1 MSLRNPI
8 IFGLEAQRNLADIP
22 NTDLALRSLNLNI
35 LDLDI
40 IRGSKNAGANEFD
53 FRNLSGLNE
62 SVFRRL
68 GRYVD
73 DSSQY
78 EGLISEKAGYNSILF
93 GNLSIN
99 GALDGNAVRYR
110 YVATDPDTGSKSIAI
125 ADISTSR
132 ISSWSSSANPATST
146 SPISYGAQVALNVGG
161 ELRFGTQSG
170 TTGTRLQTTI
180 TPEAKE
186 FSSEFPTHK
195 IQATIDGQTRFLYA
209 MKGIPLTFR
218 GFFRRVNAEIKLSS
232 LIQGTPP
239 SWKISRI
246 NGTGVTRFVEQGGTT
261 STINYRSS
269 VSRERYIQFYYN
281 PDNITSISIPSAQ
294 ISELPVSK
302 FQNLITFS
310 FPNNDLKNFPDLTDI
325 VGSSLRTL
333 NLSRNP
339 FFLSD
344 NPDERIINEAVINK
358 IPAEVT
364 SLSLGGTF
372 GGDIPKD
379 IFDRFTNLTTLN
391 LTYPGGGSKQ
401 FAAATNPG
409 VCTCPNVSNTVTNY
423 TLRNNG
429 FTSFDSSPGQIPQ
442 TTTDMVSVKTSTAIV
457 NLDLQGCGLLTDN
470 TFSIDGGNSSIQNIN
485 INFTRLPIPDLNG
498 KQSLV
503 RFQGINIT
511 NIGQSLT
518 FFTGN
523 TYKFDNC
530 NALQSIELQGTG
542 MSGALP
548 QFNNA
553 VLSSINLNP
562 TNLTGGEH
570 NGSTDFVIPEL
581 TFQNTPELT
590 LFRVRS
596 GSLLSNKP
604 IHPNAFTFTPKLGDL
619 WWTSGGR
626 TNGTIKDLF
635 NQCPVLRTLRL
646 YSNAFTGNCPN
657 FQQQKDY
664 IDYVHLAY
672 NQLSGTIPSFANLSK
687 LNQLRLY
694 NNNFTGIGQF
704 TNLPRLRYFWCHNN
718 QIAGQ
723 IPDFSECPILYYL
736 VMYNNQFTTYK
747 SGSFKSI
754 TQIRYI
760 DLGRNSLTQT
770 SVNQIISDLYDN
782 YLSAPRG
789 RVVINL
795 ADGSNAAPSGDALDL
810 ITILETNGWD
820 IRSN

>member
-40 IRGSKNAGANEFD
+40 IRGSKNAGASEFD

-68 GRYVD
+68 GRYID
-73 DSSQY
+73 DSRQY
-78 EGLISEKAGYNSILF
+78 EGFISEKAGYNSILF

-132 ISSWSSSANPATST
+132 ISSWSSSDNPATST
-146 SPISYGAQVALNVGG
+146 SPISYGAQVALNTGG
-161 ELRFGTQSG
+161 ELRFETQSG
-170 TTGTRLQTTI
+170 TTGTRLRTTI

-195 IQATIDGQTRFLYA
+195 IQFSLNGTPRFLYA

-218 GFFRRVNAEIKLSS
+218 GFFRRINAEIKLSS
-232 LIQGTPP
+232 LIQDTPP

-246 NGTGVTRFVEQGGTT
+246 DGSGVTKFVEQGGTT

-281 PDNITSISIPSAQ
+281 PDNIISIKIPSAQ

-302 FQNLITFS
+302 FQNLTTFE

-333 NLSRNP
+333 NLNRNP
-339 FFLSD
+339 FYLSE
-344 NPDERIINEAVINK
+344 NSNERIVNETIINK

-379 IFDRFTNLTTLN
+379 IFDRFTNLTN
-391 LTYPGGGSKQ
+391 LDLTWPGVGKQ

-423 TLRNNG
+423 NISNNA
-429 FTSFDSSPGQIPQ
+429 FTSFDSSPG
-442 TTTDMVSVKTSTAIV
+442 TGMVSVKTSTAIV
-457 NLDLQGCGLLTDN
+457 NLNLRGCGLLSDN
-470 TFSIDGGNSSIQNIN
+470 SFGIAGGNNSIQNIN
-485 INFTRLPIPDLNG
+485 INFTRLPIPNLNG

-503 RFQGINIT
+503 IFEAVNIA
-511 NIGQSLT
+511 NIGQDLT

-523 TYKFDNC
+523 TYKFNNC
-530 NALQSIELQGTG
+530 NALQSLALQATG
-542 MSGALP
+542 MTGALP
-548 QFNNA
+548 QFNNSS
-553 VLSSINLNP
+553 LTSINLRS
-562 TNLTGGEH
+562 TGLTGGEH

-590 LFRVRS
+590 LFRLTS
-596 GSLLSNKP
+596 SNLLNGKP
-604 IHPNAFTFTPKLGDL
+604 IHPNAFTFTPKLGDV
-619 WWTSGGR
+619 WWASGGR

-635 NQCPVLRTLRL
+635 NQCPVLHTLRF

-664 IDYVHLAY
+664 IGYVHLAF
-672 NQLSGTIPSFANLSK
+672 NQLSGTIPAFANLSQ
-687 LNQLRLY
+687 LSQLRLY
-694 NNNFTGIGQF
+694 NNNFTGLSQF

-736 VMYNNQFTTYK
+736 VMFNNQFTTYK

-754 TQIRYI
+754 TQIRYL
-760 DLGRNSLTQT
+760 DLGNNSLTQT

-782 YLSAPRG
+782 YLTAPRRSVTIQLSG
-789 RVVINL
+789 
-795 ADGSNAAPSGDALDL
+795 GSNAAPSGNSLDL
-810 ITILETNGWD
+810 VTILESNGWD

>member
-22 NTDLALRSLNLNI
+22 NNNLALRSLNLNI

-53 FRNLSGLNE
+53 FRNLTGLNQ

-68 GRYVD
+68 GRYID
-73 DSSQY
+73 DSSTY
-78 EGLISEKAGYNSILF
+78 ESLITEKAGYSSILF
-93 GNLSIN
+93 GNLSVN

-146 SPISYGAQVALNVGG
+146 SPISYGAQVALNTGG

-170 TTGTRLQTTI
+170 TTGTRLHTTI

-195 IQATIDGQTRFLYA
+195 IQATINGQTRFLYA

-218 GFFRRVNAEIKLSS
+218 GYFRRVDAEIKLSS
-232 LIQGTPP
+232 LIQNTPP

-246 NGTGVTRFVEQGGTT
+246 NGTGVTRFVERGGTT

-281 PDNITSISIPSAQ
+281 PDNITSISIPNAQ
-294 ISELPVSK
+294 ISELPISK
-302 FQNLITFS
+302 FSALTSFS

-325 VGSSLRTL
+325 VGSSLRSL
-333 NLSRNP
+333 NLSKNP
-339 FFLSD
+339 FYLSE
-344 NPDERIINEAVINK
+344 NSNERRVNETIINK

-364 SLSLGGTF
+364 SLTLGGTF

-379 IFDRFTNLTTLN
+379 ILDRFENLTNLN
-391 LTYPGGGSKQ
+391 LSYPGGGSKK
-401 FAAATNPG
+401 FTAATNPG
-409 VCTCPNVSNTVTNY
+409 ICTCPNFRSTLTNY
-423 TLRNNG
+423 NINNNG
-429 FTSFDSSPGQIPQ
+429 FTTIDSSPGP
-442 TTTDMVSVKTSTAIV
+442 DMFSVKTSTSLV
-457 NLDLQGCGLLTDN
+457 NLTLRNNPIVDN
-470 TFSIDGGNSSIQNIN
+470 TFSIAGGNNSIENIDIAN
-485 INFTRLPIPDLNG
+485 TQLPIPDLNG
-498 KQSLV
+498 KTSLV
-503 RFQGINIT
+503 TFNAQAVR
-511 NIGQSLT
+511 NIGQSLS
-518 FFTGN
+518 FFSGS

-530 NALQSIELQGTG
+530 NSLTALRLDSTFV
-542 MSGALP
+542 SGAFP

-553 VLSSINLNP
+553 SLNLISMRN
-562 TNLTGGEH
+562 TGLTGGEH
-570 NGSTDFVIPEL
+570 NGSTQYVLPEL
-581 TFQNTPELT
+581 TFQNTPELQ
-590 LFRVRS
+590 LFRITSSR
-596 GSLLSNKP
+596 LLSGKS
-604 IHPNAFTFTPKLGDL
+604 IHPNAFTFTPKLSDV
-619 WWTSGGR
+619 WWTSGFR
-626 TNGTIKDLF
+626 TNGEIKNLF
-635 NQCPVLRTLRL
+635 NQCPVLSTLRL

-664 IDYVHLAY
+664 INYVHLAY
-672 NQLSGTIPSFANLSK
+672 NQLSGSIPAFANLSR
-687 LNQLRLY
+687 LYQLRLY

-723 IPDFSECPILYYL
+723 VPDFSECPILYYL

-795 ADGSNAAPSGDALDL
+795 KDGSNAAPSGEALDL
-810 ITILETNGWD
+810 ITILESNTWD

>member
-22 NTDLALRSLNLNI
+22 NTNLALQSLNLNI

-40 IRGSKNAGANEFD
+40 IRGSRNAGASEFD

-73 DSSQY
+73 DSRQY

-132 ISSWSSSANPATST
+132 ISSWSSSDNPATST
-146 SPISYGAQVALNVGG
+146 SPISYGAQVALNTGG
-161 ELRFGTQSG
+161 ELEFGTQSG
-170 TTGTRLQTTI
+170 TTGTRLRTTI

-218 GFFRRVNAEIKLSS
+218 GFFRRVDAEIKLSS
-232 LIQGTPP
+232 LIQNTSP

-246 NGTGVTRFVEQGGTT
+246 NGSGVTKFVEQGGTT

-281 PDNITSISIPSAQ
+281 PDNIISISIPSAQ

-302 FQNLITFS
+302 FQNLNTFK
-310 FPNNDLKNFPDLTDI
+310 FQNNDLKNFPDLTDI

-333 NLSRNP
+333 NLSKNP
-339 FFLSD
+339 FYLSE
-344 NPDERIINEAVINK
+344 NPNERIVNEAIINK
-358 IPAEVT
+358 IPAEIT

-379 IFDRFTNLTTLN
+379 ILGRFTNLTTLD

-401 FAAATNPG
+401 FTAATNPG

-423 TLRNNG
+423 TLANNA
-429 FTSFDSSPGQIPQ
+429 FTSFDSSPG
-442 TTTDMVSVKTSTAIV
+442 TGLVSVKTSTSIV
-457 NLDLQGCGLLTDN
+457 NLNLSRCGLLTDN
-470 TFSIDGGNSSIQNIN
+470 SFGIAAGNNSIRIIN
-485 INFTRLPIPDLNG
+485 INFTRLPIPNLNG

-503 RFQGINIT
+503 VFDGVNIT
-511 NIGQSLT
+511 NIGQDLT

-523 TYKFDNC
+523 TYKFNNC
-530 NALQSIELQGTG
+530 NSLQSISLQSTG
-542 MSGALP
+542 LSGALP
-548 QFNNA
+548 QFNNTN
-553 VLSSINLNP
+553 LTSINLTS
-562 TNLTGGEH
+562 TNLNGGEH

-604 IHPNAFTFTPKLGDL
+604 IHPNAFTFTPKLADIT
-619 WWTSGGR
+619 WTSGFR
-626 TNGTIKDLF
+626 TNGEIKDLF
-635 NQCPVLRTLRL
+635 NQCPVLRALRL

-672 NQLSGTIPSFANLSK
+672 NQLSGTIPAFANLSK

-736 VMYNNQFTTYK
+736 VMYNNQLTTYK

-760 DLGRNSLTQT
+760 DLGNNSLTQT

-782 YLSAPRG
+782 YLTAPRG
-789 RVVINL
+789 NVVINL
-795 ADGSNAAPSGDALDL
+795 VGPSNAAPSGPALDL
-810 ITILETNGWD
+810 VTILESNNWD

>member
-1 MSLRNPI
+1 MALRNPI

-22 NTDLALRSLNLNI
+22 NTNLALQSLNLNI

-40 IRGSKNAGANEFD
+40 IRGSKNAGASEFD

-68 GRYVD
+68 GRYID
-73 DSSQY
+73 DSSLY
-78 EGLISEKAGYNSILF
+78 EALISEKAGYSSILF

-146 SPISYGAQVALNVGG
+146 SPISYGAQVALNTGG

-170 TTGTRLQTTI
+170 TTGTRLRTTI

-186 FSSEFPTHK
+186 FPSEFPTHK
-195 IQATIDGQTRFLYA
+195 IQATIDGQTRSLYA

-218 GFFRRVNAEIKLSS
+218 GFFRRVNAEVKLSS
-232 LIQGTPP
+232 LIQNTPP

-246 NGTGVTRFVEQGGTT
+246 NGTGVTKFVNQGGLT
-261 STINYRSS
+261 STINYKSS

-281 PDNITSISIPSAQ
+281 PDNITSISIPNAQ
-294 ISELPVSK
+294 ISELPISK
-302 FQNLITFS
+302 FSSLTSFS
-310 FPNNDLKNFPDLTDI
+310 FPNNDLKNFPDLNDI

-333 NLSRNP
+333 NLSKNP
-339 FFLSD
+339 FYLSE
-344 NPDERIINEAVINK
+344 NSNERRVNETIINK

-364 SLSLGGTF
+364 SLALGGTF

-379 IFDRFTNLTTLN
+379 ILDRFENLTTLN
-391 LTYPGGGSKQ
+391 LSYPGGGSKQ

-423 TLRNNG
+423 NLFNNA
-429 FTSFDSSPGQIPQ
+429 FTSIDSSPG
-442 TTTDMVSVKTSTAIV
+442 TGMVSVKTSTSIV
-457 NLDLQGCGLLTDN
+457 NLNLDNNGLLVDN
-470 TFSIDGGNSSIQNIN
+470 TFSIAAGNNSIQNIN
-485 INFTRLPIPDLNG
+485 INRTRLPIPNLNG

-503 RFQGINIT
+503 RFDGVFIT
-511 NIGQSLT
+511 SSGQDLSL
-518 FFTGN
+518 FSGN
-523 TYKFDNC
+523 TYKFNNC
-530 NALQSIELQGTG
+530 NSLTILYFRST
-542 MSGALP
+542 SVTGALP
-548 QFNNA
+548 QFNNTS
-553 VLSSINLNP
+553 LTSIDLLN
-562 TNLTGGEH
+562 TALTGGEH
-570 NGSTDFVIPEL
+570 NGSNDFVIPEL
-581 TFQNTPELT
+581 TFQNTPELR
-590 LFRVRS
+590 LFRVAS
-596 GSLLSNKP
+596 NNLLKDKP
-604 IHPNAFTFTPKLGDL
+604 IHPNAFTFTPKLSDL
-619 WWTSGGR
+619 WWTSRRR

-635 NQCPVLRTLRL
+635 NQCPVLRTLRFYL
-646 YSNAFTGNCPN
+646 NSFTGNCPN

-664 IDYVHLAY
+664 IYYVHLAY
-672 NQLSGTIPSFANLSK
+672 NQLSGTIPGFANLSQ
-687 LNQLRLY
+687 LYQLRLY
-694 NNNFTGIGQF
+694 NNNFTGIAQF

-723 IPDFSECPILYYL
+723 IPDFTECPILYYL

-782 YLSAPRG
+782 YLAAPRG
-789 RVVINL
+789 SVTIQL
-795 ADGSNAAPSGDALDL
+795 SGGSNAAPSGDSIDL
-810 ITILETNGWD
+810 ITILESNGWD

>member
-22 NTDLALRSLNLNI
+22 NTNLALRSLNLNI

-73 DSSQY
+73 DSSLY

-239 SWKISRI
+239 SWKISKI
-246 NGTGVTRFVEQGGTT
+246 DGTGVTRFVEQGGTT

-281 PDNITSISIPSAQ
+281 PDNIISISIPSAQ

-339 FFLSD
+339 FYLSE
-344 NPDERIINEAVINK
+344 NSNERIVNEAVINK

-379 IFDRFTNLTTLN
+379 ILDRFENLTSLN
-391 LTYPGGGSKQ
+391 LQYPGGGSKQ

-409 VCTCPNVSNTVTNY
+409 VCTCPNVRNTVTNY
-423 TLRNNG
+423 NISNNA
-429 FTSFDSSPGQIPQ
+429 FTSFDSSPGP
-442 TTTDMVSVKTSTAIV
+442 DMVSVKTSTAIV
-457 NLDLQGCGLLTDN
+457 NLNLRGCGLLTDN
-470 TFSIDGGNSSIQNIN
+470 TFSIAGGNNSIQDID
-485 INFTRLPIPDLNG
+485 ITFTRLPIPDLNG

-503 RFQGINIT
+503 RFNGVNIT
-511 NIGQSLT
+511 NIGQNLS
-518 FFTGN
+518 FFAGN

-530 NALQSIELQGTG
+530 NSLTRLELSGTG
-542 MSGALP
+542 MTGALP

-553 VLSSINLNP
+553 VLSFINLNP

-581 TFQNTPELT
+581 TFQNTPELA

-596 GSLLSNKP
+596 GSLLSSKP
-604 IHPNAFTFTPKLGDL
+604 IHPNAFTFTPKLSDL

-626 TNGTIKDLF
+626 TNGEIKDLF
-635 NQCPVLRTLRL
+635 NQCPVLRVLRF

-664 IDYVHLAY
+664 INYVHLAH
-672 NQLSGTIPSFANLSK
+672 NQLSGAIPAFANLSQ
-687 LNQLRLY
+687 LYQLRLY

-782 YLSAPRG
+782 YVTAPRG
-789 RVVINL
+789 GVVINL
-795 ADGSNAAPSGDALDL
+795 VGGSNAAPSGDSLDL
-810 ITILETNGWD
+810 ITILESNGWD

>member
-22 NTDLALRSLNLNI
+22 NTNLALQSLNLNI

-73 DSSQY
+73 DSRTY
-78 EGLISEKAGYNSILF
+78 EGLVSEKAGYSSILF

-110 YVATDPDTGSKSIAI
+110 YVATDPGTGSKSIAI

-132 ISSWSSSANPATST
+132 ISSWSSSDNPATST
-146 SPISYGAQVALNVGG
+146 SPISYGAQVALNTGG

-170 TTGTRLQTTI
+170 TTGSRLHTTI

-186 FSSEFPTHK
+186 FTSEFPTHK

-218 GFFRRVNAEIKLSS
+218 GFFRKVNAEIKLSS
-232 LIQGTPP
+232 LIQDTPP

-246 NGTGVTRFVEQGGTT
+246 NGSGVTKFVEQGGTT

-281 PDNITSISIPSAQ
+281 PDNIISISIPNAQ
-294 ISELPVSK
+294 ISELPISK
-302 FQNLITFS
+302 FSALTSFS

-325 VGSSLRTL
+325 VGSSLR
-333 NLSRNP
+333 NLDLSKNP
-339 FFLSD
+339 FYLSE
-344 NPDERIINEAVINK
+344 NSNERRVNEAVINK

-379 IFDRFTNLTTLN
+379 ILDRFENLISLN
-391 LTYPGGGSKQ
+391 LNYPGGGSKR

-423 TLRNNG
+423 TIANNS
-429 FTSFDSSPGQIPQ
+429 FTSFDSSPG
-442 TTTDMVSVKTSTAIV
+442 TDMVSVKTSTSIV
-457 NLDLQGCGLLTDN
+457 NLNLGNNGLLADN
-470 TFSIDGGNSSIQNIN
+470 TFSIAAGNNSIQNIN
-485 INFTRLPIPDLNG
+485 ISNTRLPIPNLNG
-498 KQSLV
+498 KSSLTT
-503 RFQGINIT
+503 FSGT
-511 NIGQSLT
+511 NIGNVGQNLT

-523 TYKFDNC
+523 TYKFNNC
-530 NALQSIELQGTG
+530 NALQEIRLTNTSV
-542 MSGALP
+542 SGALP
-548 QFNNA
+548 QFNNTSLRQIHL
-553 VLSSINLNP
+553 LSTSLN
-562 TNLTGGEH
+562 GGEH

-596 GSLLSNKP
+596 GGLLSNKP
-604 IHPNAFTFTPKLGDL
+604 IHPNAFTFTPKLSDL
-619 WWTSGGR
+619 WWTSSGR

-635 NQCPVLRTLRL
+635 NQCPVLRILRF

-657 FQQQKDY
+657 FQQQKDHIY
-664 IDYVHLAY
+664 YVHLAY
-672 NQLSGTIPSFANLSK
+672 NQLSGTIPAFANLSK
-687 LNQLRLY
+687 LYQLRLY

-718 QIAGQ
+718 QISGQ

-754 TQIRYI
+754 TQIRYL
-760 DLGRNSLTQT
+760 DLGGNSLTQT

-782 YLSAPRG
+782 YLTAPR
-789 RVVINL
+789 RNVTINL
-795 ADGSNAAPSGDALDL
+795 VGGSNAAPSGDSLDL
-810 ITILETNGWD
+810 VTILESNGWD

>member
-22 NTDLALRSLNLNI
+22 NNNLALQSLNLNI

-40 IRGSKNAGANEFD
+40 IRGSKNANANEFD

-62 SVFRRL
+62 PIFRRL

-73 DSSQY
+73 DSQQY
-78 EGLISEKAGYNSILF
+78 EELISEKAGFNSILF

-110 YVATDPDTGSKSIAI
+110 YIATDPDTGSKSIAI

-146 SPISYGAQVALNVGG
+146 SPISYGAQVALNTGG

-170 TTGTRLQTTI
+170 TTGTRLRTTI

-232 LIQGTPP
+232 LIQNTPP
-239 SWKISRI
+239 SWKISKI
-246 NGTGVTRFVEQGGTT
+246 DGTGVTRFVERGGTT

-339 FFLSD
+339 FYLSE
-344 NPDERIINEAVINK
+344 NSNERIVNEAVINK

-379 IFDRFTNLTTLN
+379 IFDRFTNLTSLN
-391 LTYPGGGSKQ
+391 LQWPGVGKQ

-423 TLRNNG
+423 NISNNA
-429 FTSFDSSPGQIPQ
+429 FTSFDSSPG
-442 TTTDMVSVKTSTAIV
+442 TDMVSVKTSTAIV
-457 NLDLQGCGLLTDN
+457 NLNLRGCGLLTDN
-470 TFSIDGGNSSIQNIN
+470 TFSIAGGNNSIQDID
-485 INFTRLPIPDLNG
+485 ITFTRLPIPDLNG

-503 RFQGINIT
+503 RFDGVNIT
-511 NIGQSLT
+511 NIGQNLS

-530 NALQSIELQGTG
+530 NSLTRLELSGTG
-542 MSGALP
+542 MTGALP

-553 VLSSINLNP
+553 VLSFINLNP

-596 GSLLSNKP
+596 GSLLSSKP
-604 IHPNAFTFTPKLGDL
+604 IHPNAFTFTPKLSDL

-626 TNGTIKDLF
+626 TNGEIKDLF
-635 NQCPVLRTLRL
+635 NQCPVLSALRF

-664 IDYVHLAY
+664 INYVHLAF
-672 NQLSGTIPSFANLSK
+672 NQLSGTIPGFANLSQ
-687 LNQLRLY
+687 LYQLRLY
-694 NNNFTGIGQF
+694 NNNFTGIAQF

-782 YLSAPRG
+782 YLTAPRG
-789 RVVINL
+789 NVVINL
-795 ADGSNAAPSGDALDL
+795 VGGSNAAPSGDALDL
-810 ITILETNGWD
+810 ITILESNTWD